1 MNVLRRMSLHRR
13 RHRSSR
19 NRAAVILASIGA
31 AATRAA
37 EAPNY
42 VVSTLSTQTIYTAT
56 AATSSVPG
64 FKPHVNFPDLK
75 IRADGTLEVDFEVG
89 QTHGSGVF
97 GLRGYRSD
105 GGVTWN
111 GFTST
116 PPSTPNSSLVRPAG
130 QISYGVSY
138 ATSSGTGTT
147 SWANTLYTSTNG
159 GTNWAYSNAY
169 FDSGGVSY
177 TSVYNNLTDMT
188 QDGTLLLTTGYGQ
201 RTGASTQETMLF
213 ASADNGVHWTRRST
227 IAGYTADPSVGMASE
242 GPSESSLVQ
251 LNNGSLLSVFR
262 TGQPFPGYDVNATQ
276 PTLMWAMSGDNGSTW
291 TTPKMLGVGGAFPLL
306 HKLDD
311 GGVALTYGRYGA
323 KVMLVDPTGL
333 RWTTPTVIY
342 NGPGSGYV
350 DMKELPNGNF
360 CFVYDQSSFYPPS
373 WNGSVPSQYVYN
385 NDQSGNL
392 KSAILSIQQQ
402 GSTDDYHW
410 ASEYHGDVSPDT
422 LATPWSKAQSGT
434 TNQYLWADQGQ
445 DYLRI
450 DTTATSN
457 AATLNYSLPAS
468 NTPWQGISFSK
479 GAVID
484 LRARAGS
491 SGTTQ
496 GSADVLMGDGVNGYA
511 ILQLTGS
518 SVILQGAGGTG
529 SQASYTSA
537 AHSGYLSTDWHN
549 YRVIIS
555 PDPTNSGIVTAKVYL
570 DGNYTTPILTKLL
583 TASGLDLLRVGDES
597 GSANGIF
604 DVDYLRFS
612 DRWGQ
617 WNVDGDGSFSSLANW
632 SATTPTGVDATANL
646 MSAITSPRTI
656 TIDAPTTLG
665 HINFNNA
672 NRYTLAG
679 GTITMQVSGGS
690 ADITLTSGNH
700 TIGGP
705 LNLVSNTNISGN
717 GILTTGTITNS
728 AALAIQTDTIAGAI
742 DGTGSISVGVG
753 HALTADHVRQSALA
767 VTGLLVINPGR
778 SSMKASNIGSL
789 TIASGAAVDL
799 GDNDLTLG
807 ASSAASIRGWLVSGF
822 AGGAWTGPGIRS
834 SVAALIAADSSNMH
848 KTALGYFDTGT
859 PLVRYTYSGDANLDG
874 TVNALDFNA
883 LASNFGTNSP
893 QWTSGDFNYDGVV
906 NTLDFNALASNFGM
920 TLPQSA
926 SLGGVVPEPAVF
938 GALLGLVI
946 CRRRTR

>member
-1 MNVLRRMSLHRR
+1 M
-13 RHRSSR
+13 
-19 NRAAVILASIGA
+19 
-31 AATRAA
+31 
-37 EAPNY
+37 
-42 VVSTLSTQTIYTAT
+42 
-56 AATSSVPG
+56 
-64 FKPHVNFPDLK
+64 
-75 IRADGTLEVDFEVG
+75 
-89 QTHGSGVF
+89 
-97 GLRGYRSD
+97 
-105 GGVTWN
+105 
-111 GFTST
+111 
-116 PPSTPNSSLVRPAG
+116 
-130 QISYGVSY
+130 
-138 ATSSGTGTT
+138 
-147 SWANTLYTSTNG
+147 
-159 GTNWAYSNAY
+159 
-169 FDSGGVSY
+169 
-177 TSVYNNLTDMT
+177 
-188 QDGTLLLTTGYGQ
+188 
-201 RTGASTQETMLF
+201 
-213 ASADNGVHWTRRST
+213 
-227 IAGYTADPSVGMASE
+227 
-242 GPSESSLVQ
+242 
-251 LNNGSLLSVFR
+251 
-262 TGQPFPGYDVNATQ
+262 
-276 PTLMWAMSGDNGSTW
+276 
-291 TTPKMLGVGGAFPLL
+291 
-306 HKLDD
+306 
-311 GGVALTYGRYGA
+311 ALTYGRYGA

-373 WNGSVPSQYVYN
+373 WNGSVPAQYVYN

-457 AATLNYSLPAS
+457 AATLNYSLPGS

-597 GSANGIF
+597 SSANGIF

-632 SATTPTGVDATANL
+632 SATTPTGVDATANFHECDHL
-646 MSAITSPRTI
+646 AANDHDRRAY
-656 TIDAPTTLG
+656 DA
-665 HINFNNA
+665 
-672 NRYTLAG
+672 
-679 GTITMQVSGGS
+679 
-690 ADITLTSGNH
+690 
-700 TIGGP
+700 GP
-705 LNLVSNTNISGN
+705 Y
-717 GILTTGTITNS
+717 
-728 AALAIQTDTIAGAI
+728 QFQQ
-742 DGTGSISVGVG
+742 
-753 HALTADHVRQSALA
+753 RQS
-767 VTGLLVINPGR
+767 IHPGR
-778 SSMKASNIGSL
+778 RDDHDASQRRVCRYHADEWKSYDRR
-789 TIASGAAVDL
+789 AAESCQQYQRLRQRNTD
-799 GDNDLTLG
+799 DRQPFPTL
-807 ASSAASIRGWLVSGF
+807 RRWRF
-822 AGGAWTGPGIRS
+822 RPTRS
-834 SVAALIAADSSNMH
+834 PARS
-848 KTALGYFDTGT
+848 T
-859 PLVRYTYSGDANLDG
+859 
-874 TVNALDFNA
+874 
-883 LASNFGTNSP
+883 
-893 QWTSGDFNYDGVV
+893 
-906 NTLDFNALASNFGM
+906 
-920 TLPQSA
+920 
-926 SLGGVVPEPAVF
+926 EPAVF
-938 GALLGLVI
+938 RSRPVTLLLWIMFVN
-946 CRRRTR
+946 RRCP